1 MTAEIVEV
9 SLGARRYAIEIGEGL
24 LERGGEILTPHLKRP
39 FTVVVTDENVDA
51 AQGPRFYAGLKNGGV
66 AFEKI
71 VLPAGE
77 ATKDFAHLQ
86 ELTEKLI
93 ALKVERSDLI
103 VAFGGGVVGDITGF
117 AAAIVKRGC
126 RFAQAPTSL
135 LAQVDSSVG
144 GKTAINS
151 VHGKNLIGVFH
162 QPSIVIAD
170 VDALSTLPERELK
183 AGYAEVVKYA
193 ALGDEPFLAW
203 LENRVEDIMRGDAGA
218 KRIAIKRC
226 CEAKAQI
233 VSEDEREQGARALLN
248 LGHTFGHALEASA
261 GYSDA
266 LLHGEAVAAG
276 MALAFDYSVALDLC
290 PKDDAL
296 RLKAHLKKAG
306 LPSSLGEL
314 GRAFSAD
321 ALVASM
327 MQDKK
332 VEAGA
337 LTLILARRIG
347 EAFISKDADPASVRA
362 FLKSCGAS

>member
-24 LERGGEILTPHLKRP
+24 LERGGEILIPYLKRP

-51 AQGPRFYAGLKNGGV
+51 AQGARFYAGLKHGGV

-71 VLPAGE
+71 VLPSGE

-86 ELTEKLI
+86 GLTEKLI
-93 ALKVERSDLI
+93 AFNVERSDLI
-103 VAFGGGVVGDITGF
+103 VAFGGGVVGDIAGL

-144 GKTAINS
+144 GKTAVNS

-203 LENRVEDIMRGDAGA
+203 LENRVDDIMRGDAGA

-233 VSEDEREQGARALLN
+233 VAEDEREQGVRALLN
-248 LGHTFGHALEASA
+248 LGHTFGHALEVAA

-306 LPSSLGEL
+306 LPSSLAEL
-314 GRAFSAD
+314 GRTFSAN

-347 EAFISKDADPASVRA
+347 EAFISKDADPASVHA